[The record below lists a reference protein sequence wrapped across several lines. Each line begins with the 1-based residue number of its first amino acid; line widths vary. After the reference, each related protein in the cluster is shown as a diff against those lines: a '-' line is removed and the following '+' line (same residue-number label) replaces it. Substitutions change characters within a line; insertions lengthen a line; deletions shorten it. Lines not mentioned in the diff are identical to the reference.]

1 MHTQKVL
8 AIIPAR
14 GGSKRIPKK
23 NIKEFCGKP
32 MIGWPLSV
40 LNDGDIVDEIIV
52 STDSEEIA
60 KVAKNLGAKIPFMR
74 PSELADDFT
83 GTAAVVKHAVEWYLE
98 NIGSVEYVLTV
109 YPTAVFLSHKDIE
122 AAFNMLQA
130 SDLEIVFSGTEY
142 PFPIQRA
149 VYLDEQQRV
158 TLFQPEHYSSRSQD
172 LVKAYHDAGQFY
184 FAKLSAVLNNISAF
198 SKASRMLVLPRH
210 RVVDID
216 TMEDFEVAE
225 RLFKVTT

>member
-130 SDLEIVFSGTEY
+130 PDLEIVFSGTEY

-225 RLFKVTT
+225 WLFNVTT